1 MSRRA
6 GLLAAAPVTSP
17 PAANIPR
24 TPRSRRGHS
33 PGVTNPHRI
42 AWPFSSRDRRP
53 LRRPQQAPARH
64 YGELCR
70 FLRCSVC
77 QLSGSAQLSSGPG
90 MSCYVLSCPCA
101 PDLGADRAWDMR
113 LMRCPM
119 EVMSRDA
126 YLYRMEL
133 TDYQH
138 RQACS
143 VHSTSLVW
151 DIPQARPQDEPGE
164 SDPCRSGERRSGP
177 SPAILPLRIT
187 SARSSGWMAL
197 TDFQRGA
204 IDGLISSYG
213 STSVEL
219 ATGRRSVPT
228 LQHHLC
234 GRLIVLALLFGTL
247 VALFG
252 DAELSSESGN
262 ARAGSSSHDHFPK
275 TPISPRQKARP
286 LRPAYSVHVQ
296 DSFQIS
302 PFFRSEHP
310 CQRNAVP
317 ENGTVATVACQGG
330 GQLRQFGKLEEAFL
344 PGKVLAPHRE
354 RARRRA
360 KAPARWAG
368 MERRIPIF

>member
-126 YLYRMEL
+126 YCRFVPSG
-133 TDYQH
+133 
-138 RQACS
+138 RN
-143 VHSTSLVW
+143 
-151 DIPQARPQDEPGE
+151 PPRE
-164 SDPCRSGERRSGP
+164 S
-177 SPAILPLRIT
+177 
-187 SARSSGWMAL
+187 MK
-197 TDFQRGA
+197 
-204 IDGLISSYG
+204 
-213 STSVEL
+213 
-219 ATGRRSVPT
+219 
-228 LQHHLC
+228 
-234 GRLIVLALLFGTL
+234 LLG
-247 VALFG
+247 
-252 DAELSSESGN
+252 
-262 ARAGSSSHDHFPK
+262 H
-275 TPISPRQKARP
+275 
-286 LRPAYSVHVQ
+286 
-296 DSFQIS
+296 
-302 PFFRSEHP
+302 
-310 CQRNAVP
+310 
-317 ENGTVATVACQGG
+317 VAC
-330 GQLRQFGKLEEAFL
+330 ASAA
-344 PGKVLAPHRE
+344 V
-354 RARRRA
+354 
-360 KAPARWAG
+360 
-368 MERRIPIF
+368 RRIK